1 MTEPLRVQFVCLGN
15 ICRSPVAEGVFRAL
29 VARAGLSNRF
39 EVASAGTGR
48 WHIGEPPHTMTQT
61 VARGR
66 GVDLSAQRAR
76 HFGVADLDRFD
87 EVLAMDAQ
95 NLAHIRAL
103 LQPNHRARVGLLL
116 DELGASAPLHEVP
129 DPYGGDRDGFERVHS
144 LVEQACGA
152 LLERLMRGR

>member
-1 MTEPLRVQFVCLGN
+1 VNPPVRVQFVCLGN

-29 VARAGLSNRF
+29 VHQAGLTARF

-48 WHIGEPPHTMTQT
+48 WHVGEPPHAMTQA

-76 HFGVADLDRFD
+76 HFREDDLDAFD

-95 NLAHIRAL
+95 NLEHIRAL
-103 LQPNHRARVGLLL
+103 LRPTHRARVGLLL
-116 DELGASAPLHEVP
+116 DELGAAAPVREVP
-129 DPYGGDRDGFERVHS
+129 DPYGGDRDGFERVHT
-144 LVEQACGA
+144 LVERACAA
-152 LLERLMRGR
+152 LLERLAPHH